1 MVIICLQ
8 CYIVSYYNN
17 ISTTIA
23 INNSANGIIYISS
36 IEIAVEMVAA
46 RLSRASLKGTQ
57 SVEMVVEKS
66 RICNYCSRN
75 CHLAIRIISI

>member
-1 MVIICLQ
+1 MPTEL
-8 CYIVSYYNN
+8 
-17 ISTTIA
+17 
-23 INNSANGIIYISS
+23 S
-36 IEIAVEMVAA
+36 ILVAYVEIAVEMVAA

-66 RICNYCSRN
+66 RILNNCSRN